1 MVRYQRITA
10 GNKFVQVQDECRF
23 FLPNIFDS
31 WLMKSSD
38 IEALHMEGWLYTYR
52 PAYGLTYAEDV
63 STSSRVY
70 LRIA

>member
-1 MVRYQRITA
+1 MVHYQRITA
-10 GNKFVQVQDECRF
+10 GNKFVQVQDKCRF
-23 FLPNIFDS
+23 FLPNVFDS
-31 WLMKSSD
+31 WLMTSLD